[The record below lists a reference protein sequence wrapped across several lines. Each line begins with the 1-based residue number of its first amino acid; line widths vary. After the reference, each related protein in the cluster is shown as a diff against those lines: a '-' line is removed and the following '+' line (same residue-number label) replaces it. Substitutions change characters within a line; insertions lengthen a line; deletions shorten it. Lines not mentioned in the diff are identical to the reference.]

1 MSQLVAVYQPSSG
14 REMIERAARLRRA
27 FFPPAK
33 VDRLRR
39 KTIQWMI
46 VYPVPVEI
54 SRPPEVKVVYAAP
67 VEISVPPQIDMQRE
81 IAAIV
86 AAAGKR
92 IRVIDILCAAGNHF
106 GIKKMDLLSNRRA
119 RGLVRARQV
128 VMFLSKEMTTR
139 SLPEIGRL
147 LGGKDHT
154 TVLHGVRKIA
164 ALIAAGDPIA
174 ADVEAIRASLA

>member
-1 MSQLVAVYQPSSG
+1 
-14 REMIERAARLRRA
+14 MIERAARLRRA

-33 VDRLRR
+33 VERLRR

-46 VYPVPVEI
+46 VYPVPIEI
-54 SRPPEVKVVYAAP
+54 SRPPEAQVVYAAP
-67 VEISVPPQIDMQRE
+67 VEIALSPRLDLQRE
-81 IAAIV
+81 AEAIA

-92 IRVIDILCAAGNHF
+92 IRVIDILCATSDHF
-106 GIKKMDLLSNRRA
+106 RIKKMALLSNRRA

-128 VMFLSKEMTTR
+128 IMYLSKEMTTR

-174 ADVEAIRASLA
+174 ADVEAIRASLQA